1 MLFYFKCWF
10 NNETNF
16 QQLEWVTTDTL
27 SGRGN
32 VKVYV
37 VNMLSTLFYIYEQVI
52 SSKKTLRIC
61 DKKKIWKIACFST
74 NKSVYET
81 EHWRKSPRIVIHAS
95 RIQRM
100 RSWQTQN
107 HNNLVNGA
115 YLQPFIFE
123 TVQPLIWLNAFIR
136 LLTHRLTTEALLW
149 IPAPHAGR
157 WSFQIRL

>member
-1 MLFYFKCWF
+1 MFF
-10 NNETNF
+10 
-16 QQLEWVTTDTL
+16 
-27 SGRGN
+27 
-32 VKVYV
+32 
-37 VNMLSTLFYIYEQVI
+37 YEQVCVRNR
-52 SSKKTLRIC
+52 TLKEIAANC
-61 DKKKIWKIACFST
+61 D
-74 NKSVYET
+74 
-81 EHWRKSPRIVIHAS
+81 S